1 MAPQQQR
8 PRSGRLAFIAA
19 GIVTSVALA
28 SGPAY
33 AVGAGAVRVGD
44 PPAPSPT
51 PTAATPPAN
60 SSATGGV
67 PTPTPTPTRP
77 PTPTPSAIRPS
88 GSVPTGP
95 TTAAAAPARSVVTGA
110 KPVPSVKQA
119 PGEPPAFGAYLD
131 YGTGGIARIEQLSRW
146 LGGTELRVGHTYL
159 PGDRWSNIEGAPGF
173 LDAWADWRLRRD
185 DRMLVLNV
193 PMMEQNE
200 EGLSDGQV
208 RLLLREAEAG
218 AFDHHF
224 RALAER
230 LVELKVPDTVIVL
243 GWEMNGMTYTHRCGP
258 DPEAWKRYWNRI
270 VTAMRAV
277 PGQKFRFDFA
287 PSRGRD
293 EIPWTQCYPG
303 DDTVDII
310 GMDAYDQPSGLSFD
324 EQVKEP
330 YGLQEQV
337 DFAKAHGKSISY
349 PEWGL
354 YRNGDNA
361 AYMKDM
367 LAWIDE
373 HKPLYN
379 TLTDYCPHGVWQCED
394 NPLASQAYRAALSHF
409 TDPTTTVPEP
419 DATPT
424 SDPDATPTSDPVSTP
439 TPTPEP
445 TSSPEPVSTPTPE
458 PVSTPTPEPASTPT
472 PEPASTPMPTPT
484 PTQTS
489 APKPASTPTPEPA
502 STPTST
508 PKPSPTPTSEPAPAK
523 TPTSESASTPVS
535 TPTPTPTPTPPTPT
549 PPTPKPAPA
558 REPVPTAEP
567 APAHEPASNATPD
580 QEPDTSVAPATCS
593 SLELGDWVEYWIG
606 GKVCMPVDLS
616 SDWWSLDW

>member
-19 GIVTSVALA
+19 GIVTSVALV

-44 PPAPSPT
+44 PPAPT
-51 PTAATPPAN
+51 PTLATPPAN
-60 SSATGGV
+60 SSTAEGVPSPSPTLLSASASASTGSTATAAVPARPVATG
-67 PTPTPTPTRP
+67 
-77 PTPTPSAIRPS
+77 A
-88 GSVPTGP
+88 
-95 TTAAAAPARSVVTGA
+95 TGA
-110 KPVPSVKQA
+110 KPAPPVRQA
-119 PGEPPAFGAYLD
+119 PVEPPAFGAYLD
-131 YGTGGIARIEQLSRW
+131 SGAEGIARIEQLSQW

-159 PGDRWSNIEGAPGF
+159 PGDRWSDIEGAPGF
-173 LDAWADWRLRRD
+173 LDDWADWRRRRD

-193 PMMEQNE
+193 PMMERNE
-200 EGLSDGQV
+200 DGLSDGQV
-208 RLLLREAEAG
+208 HLLLREAETG

-243 GWEMNGMTYTHRCGP
+243 GWEMNGVTYTHRCGP

-277 PGQKFRFDFA
+277 PGQRFRFDFA

-293 EIPWTQCYPG
+293 GIPWTECYPG

-310 GMDAYDQPSGLSFD
+310 GMDSYDQPSGLSFD

-330 YGLQEQV
+330 YGLQDQV

-354 YRNGDNA
+354 FQNGDNA

-394 NPLASQAYRAALSHF
+394 NPLAAQAYRAALSHF
-409 TDPTTTVPEP
+409 TDPAATDPTATDPATTDPTATDPETTDPAATDPETTDPAP

-424 SDPDATPTSDPVSTP
+424 S
-439 TPTPEP
+439 
-445 TSSPEPVSTPTPE
+445 E
-458 PVSTPTPEPASTPT
+458 PVSTPTPEPASTPEPTPTSEPVSTPKPTPTPTSEPVSTPTSKPVSTPTPKPASTPKPIPTPKPVSTPTPEPTPKPKPT
-472 PEPASTPMPTPT
+472 PEPASTPVPVPEPVSNPTPEPTPT
-484 PTQTS
+484 PAKTPT
-489 APKPASTPTPEPA
+489 PKPASTPTP
-502 STPTST
+502 
-508 PKPSPTPTSEPAPAK
+508 
-523 TPTSESASTPVS
+523 
-535 TPTPTPTPTPPTPT
+535 
-549 PPTPKPAPA
+549 A
-558 REPVPTAEP
+558 REPIPNV
-567 APAHEPASNATPD
+567 TPD
-580 QEPDTSVAPATCS
+580 PDPDPDTSASPATCS
-593 SLELGDWVEYWIG
+593 SLELGDWVENWIG
-606 GKVCMPVDLS
+606 GKVCVRL
-616 SDWWSLDW
+616 DWWSRDWWSGDW